1 MAVGG
6 SGWQWVAAPLGVGAV
21 GGSSSRSR
29 GSQTNQL
36 DQSTALSSLLIIT
49 ELLQLHFAHISG
61 GNIHVSLRRFF
72 PQGSL
77 NHGFQMQGK
86 V

>member
-1 MAVGG
+1 MGG

-36 DQSTALSSLLIIT
+36 DQSTALSSLFIIT
-49 ELLQLHFAHISG
+49 ELLQLLHFAHISE

-72 PQGSL
+72 LQGSL